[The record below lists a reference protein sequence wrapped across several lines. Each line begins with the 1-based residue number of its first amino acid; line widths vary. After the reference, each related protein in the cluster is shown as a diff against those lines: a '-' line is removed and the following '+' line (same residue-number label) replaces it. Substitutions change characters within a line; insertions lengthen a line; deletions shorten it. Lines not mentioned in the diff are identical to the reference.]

1 MLYDYNEE
9 RKRKYVRKIVLT
21 AEDGTE
27 YKGEFIDLRIDPA
40 TIPKDKY
47 VYHCRHDDDG
57 DWCTPVTIEKRVIV
71 NFCGT
76 LITETEINF
85 NEETYIPIEDYYY
98 EEEL

>member
-1 MLYDYNEE
+1 MLYNYNEE
-9 RKRKYVRKIVLT
+9 KKYAQNVILI

-40 TIPKDKY
+40 TIPQGKHM
-47 VYHCRHDDDG
+47 YHCRHDDSG

-76 LITETEINF
+76 LITDTEIDF
-85 NEETYIPIEDYYY
+85 KGETYIPIEEYWYTD
-98 EEEL
+98 EEEI

>member
-1 MLYDYNEE
+1 MLYNYNEE
-9 RKRKYVRKIVLT
+9 RKYAQNIVLT

-57 DWCTPVTIEKRVIV
+57 DWTTPVTIEKRVLV

-76 LITETEINF
+76 LITETEIDF
-85 NEETYIPIEDYYY
+85 KGEKEIPIEDYYY
-98 EEEL
+98 TD